1 MENDLSV
8 AREELTAACDSYEVA
23 LVTNDVDTLI
33 GHFWDSPETV
43 RYGVTENLYGAQE
56 IRDFRQNRPSKGLAR
71 DVERREISLLDAE
84 TGYCNLEFSRDTPD
98 GKRFG
103 RQTQF
108 WRKFPDLGWKVVS
121 AHVSL
126 LPVA

>member
-1 MENDLSV
+1 MENEKNL
-8 AREELTAACDSYEVA
+8 ARNELTAACDSYEVA

-33 GHFWDSPETV
+33 NHFWDSSATV
-43 RYGVTENLYGAQE
+43 RYGVGENLYGAQE
-56 IRDFRQNRPSKGLAR
+56 IRDFRQNRSSKGLER
-71 DVERREISLLDAE
+71 FVERREITLLDE
-84 TGYCNLEFSRDTPD
+84 ITGYCNIEFSRETPA

-108 WRKFPDLGWKVVS
+108 WRKFPEVGWKVVS

-126 LPVA
+126 LPLG